1 MPDKELDINKLN
13 KENEE
18 IESKIDKLTKA
29 GRGYGTMVER
39 KIITPNIQE
48 LELDNFGINNV
59 ASIQDTLFNLRGKD
73 KYSKYKINDLIYAD
87 LYADKANRKEIEELM
102 RNRLRRNVEYNYM
115 VSNMMELGT
124 AMDQLA
130 DDVIFPNSAVK
141 SGINIEFIGNDKE
154 KPGERDEDLMK
165 YFDPL
170 QDITSS
176 LRARRMY
183 NFNMEDVVRG
193 LVVDLATYGYQL
205 AATIPYKSI
214 ATDLLFKADQE
225 KNQYKG
231 RYDKVG
237 ESYYIDSN
245 IKGFA
250 EGLYDIYENNKINDF
265 VAKGEMMMNNIS
277 ELSPHA
283 EELNEIF
290 HNMPYSI
297 SDVDSVIHYLK
308 ESEDLYE
315 DINTV
320 GVTSGGSLTDLIKR
334 GDASKEDADIE
345 NDSNNTYDNSSILEE
360 LKRKKNKKF
369 LIDNIKGC
377 TFEFLDIN
385 KIQPIFIKD
394 QLVGVYVVDIIRD
407 NDKYKLGH
415 SLSNILNA
423 SNLDDGINLGDAYKN
438 KMKSVILKDIEN
450 ILRRN
455 IDKTFIRNNPNLLED
470 IEWILDSGGIENLM
484 NQRIRFIPAEY
495 LTLFTI
501 GKGPLGQSL
510 LEKSRT
516 YAMMHINLNKSDAM
530 NKIYLEKPRVK
541 MTITDN
547 GNVDS
552 QATIAQAVNN
562 VRNQMP
568 RLTDVGI
575 PDIATQSVMAAY
587 QTVIVHRNAND
598 QEAVSIDQ
606 LPVVE
611 IPDHSEYLRYLRN
624 QATLPIG
631 YPADLL
637 DPSQNL
643 DFAKKISN
651 INANTLI
658 KVISFQKRLT
668 LPLSELATKR
678 IKYMTGLNRIE
689 AKVTFNLPKDI
700 NTDITIEALDKIMRT
715 YESYEL
721 VVENNPTL
729 DEKEKEILKA
739 KLSKKLLSEYLDFEI
754 LDDLEKETIV
764 EGGASL

>member
-250 EGLYDIYENNKINDF
+250 EGLYDIYENNKINNF